1 MNINIAIVDDEAV
14 WLDKIENEVRKNVA
28 DFTVDIDKYFNPEDL
43 LNNDKK
49 YDIIF
54 LDIMLNTTKD
64 GLDVAKQYKYINF
77 DSFIILVSS
86 LKEYLADGFK
96 VDAFR
101 FIVKD
106 KPKEAED
113 YREAI
118 EKIVNLMKSREQL
131 VKFEIVRGGVVNIP
145 VYNIKY
151 IKNEDRN
158 IEVHTIEDIFIAKGT
173 VKKYEKI
180 LDTMNFVCTH
190 ESYLVNVEWIE
201 DIKGEDVILKNN
213 EKVALSRKQKKLVN
227 EKMILHKA
235 RCRVKKW

>member
-14 WLDKIENEVRKNVA
+14 WLDKIENEVRKNVS

-64 GLDVAKQYKYINF
+64 GLDIAKQYKYINF

-106 KPKEAED
+106 KPKEEDD

-131 VKFEIVRGGVVNIP
+131 VEFEIVRGGVVKIP
-145 VYNIKY
+145 AHNIKY
-151 IKNEDRN
+151 IKNEERN
-158 IEVHTIEDIFIAKGT
+158 IEVHTMEDTFIAKGT
-173 VKKYEKI
+173 VKKYDKI
-180 LDTMNFVCTH
+180 LDMMNFACTH

-235 RCRVKKW
+235 RCKVKKW